1 MARRRGRSVSDV
13 SRYTG
18 GSSSRPP
25 SFGDDRGDDSVT
37 SGVAFA
43 FTAFVVFIVIVVA
56 AVRFGTQNIEGD
68 IEARSNHALQ
78 SSGFTNV
85 EAQAHGTAVSLSG
98 SYTSEQNPGD
108 ATAVVAAL
116 GGVSDVEGQIWEVS
130 TEELD
135 APLVAGAPFEAKWEN
150 GALTVSG
157 DLSTAE
163 KQSLVASTVAASFS
177 STNVDSLTV
186 LEGLADESAWL
197 GSILGLLQNVS
208 QQLPVGLL
216 RVDGPNR
223 YIVVSGEVLD
233 KAVRDDLNE
242 SITTTATDLGFDANP
257 AVRVLETGPTVEEVE
272 ELQDDLNELILD
284 QVVEFEVKSFQ
295 LTDVGTA
302 LLDDVVAALAE
313 APEVRVII
321 VGHTDDR
328 GSEEENQLL
337 SEQRASAVLSYL
349 VSQGLDAERFD
360 SIGYGESQPIESNGT
375 SAGRARNRRI
385 AFTALLEE
393 ES

>member
-18 GSSSRPP
+18 GSSSKPP
-25 SFGDDRGDDSVT
+25 SFSGDGGDDTVT

-43 FTAFVVFIVIVVA
+43 LTAIVVFIVIVVA
-56 AVRFGTQNIEGD
+56 AVRFGTQTIEDD
-68 IEARSNHALQ
+68 IEARSNYALQ
-78 SSGFTNV
+78 SSGFTSV

-98 SYTSEQNPGD
+98 SYTSDQNPDD
-108 ATAVVAAL
+108 ATTIVVAL
-116 GGVSDVEGQIWEVS
+116 GGVSEVEGQIWEVS
-130 TEELD
+130 TDELD
-135 APLVAGAPFEAKWEN
+135 APLVTGAPFEAEWEN
-150 GALTVSG
+150 GMLIVSG
-157 DLSTAE
+157 DVSTPE
-163 KQSLVASTVAASFS
+163 KQTLIADTLATSFS
-177 STNVDSLTV
+177 STNVDSITV
-186 LEGLADESAWL
+186 LEGVADESAWL
-197 GSILGLLQNVS
+197 GSILGLLQSVS
-208 QQLPVGLL
+208 QQLPIGLL

-233 KAVRDDLNE
+233 KSVRDDLNE
-242 SITTTATDLGFDANP
+242 SITTTAADLGFDANP
-257 AVRVLETGPTVEEVE
+257 AVRVLDTGPTIEEVE
-272 ELQDDLNELILD
+272 ELQDDLNELVLD

-313 APEVRVII
+313 APEVRVLI

-328 GSEEENQLL
+328 GSDEENQLL
-337 SEQRASAVLSYL
+337 SVQRASAVLSYL
-349 VSQGLDAERFD
+349 VSQGLDSDRFD
-360 SIGYGESQPIESNGT
+360 SIGHGESQPIESNST

-385 AFTALLEE
+385 TFTALLEE